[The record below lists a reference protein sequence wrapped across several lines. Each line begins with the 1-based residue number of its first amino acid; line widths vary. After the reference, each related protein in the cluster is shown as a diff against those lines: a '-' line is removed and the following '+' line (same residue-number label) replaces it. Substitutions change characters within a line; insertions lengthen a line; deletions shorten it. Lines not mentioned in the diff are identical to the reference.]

1 MKSKSSR
8 RTRINKRDRASSKSK
23 RRTVRF
29 YGGIA
34 ERDFNELMAM
44 YDGINTNVNEFNT
57 GVDNYDQKVQAYQAG
72 PNGSTIAAI
81 QNSCQEAVDMLKKI
95 AATLLNPY
103 RAKLDT
109 SCREDQNIPGENTD
123 VFLQMERNYNAVVDA
138 IVGNITTITTNQKK
152 NEYAPIYGSID
163 ATIDINALNRSK
175 FKIQGPFSDIGS
187 FKEEK
192 KKELD
197 AVRVSGEE
205 STAIDAI
212 PPENIDVIPPQ
223 TPPIRPTILMGK
235 LPATPNP
242 NPKPSNN
249 AVVSNESKEPTASG
263 PIPINRGRPPS
274 GWTKFGG
281 RRTSQRRK

>member
-1 MKSKSSR
+1 MKTKTSR
-8 RTRINKRDRASSKSK
+8 RTRKNKKDRASKSK
-23 RRTVRF
+23 RKTVRF

-57 GVDNYDQKVQAYQAG
+57 DVDNYDQTVQVYRAG
-72 PNGSTIAAI
+72 PAGSTVAAI
-81 QNSCQEAVDMLKKI
+81 QKSCQEAVNMLKKI
-95 AATLLNPY
+95 AATLLDPY

-109 SCREDQNIPGENTD
+109 SCREDQNIQGENTA

-138 IVGNITTITTNQKK
+138 IVGNITTITTNQK
-152 NEYAPIYGSID
+152 NPEYAPIYDSID
-163 ATIDINALNRSK
+163 ATMDINALNRSK
-175 FKIQGPFSDIGS
+175 FKIQGPFSDIGP

-205 STAIDAI
+205 SAAIDAI
-212 PPENIDVIPPQ
+212 PPENMDVIPNP

-235 LPATPNP
+235 LPATPKP
-242 NPKPSNN
+242 NPSNN
-249 AVVSNESKEPTASG
+249 AVVPKESKEPTTSG
-263 PIPINRGRPPS
+263 PIPINRGSPPS

-281 RRTSQRRK
+281 RRTTPRRK